1 MIDYAGNVL
10 GAIDLIVQERM
21 KDLKFD
27 IKSSDSVPHG

>member
-27 IKSSDSVPHG
+27 KTIVCTIVEK